1 MGRTII
7 GELRMFRL
15 LVFFAFRFAFCDCPY
30 KGCNCTE
37 NPETKIPIWKISCNS
52 IPVHVPTNHK
62 DTKILQII
70 GAKNLTT
77 LSRNSFTNF
86 SDLKE
91 LELYNGNIENIEDGA
106 FSMLTELERLNL
118 SANHLS
124 ESHIRYKS
132 IIDRCKSIID
142 FY

>member
-1 MGRTII
+1 
-7 GELRMFRL
+7 MFRL
-15 LVFFAFRFAFCDCPY
+15 LVIFAFRFAFCFDCPY

-37 NPETKIPIWKISCNS
+37 KPETKNPIWKISCNS
-52 IPVHVPTNHK
+52 IPVQVPQGPEINHK

-91 LELYNGNIENIEDGA
+91 LELCNGNIENIEDGA

-124 ESHIRYKS
+124 ESHIR
-132 IIDRCKSIID
+132 
-142 FY
+142 